1 MPQYTKEFSQFIAK
15 MDFSCLNSTDIAA
28 VCSCLKDFV
37 AVTIAGS
44 SGREAEIWEQ
54 YYSVMDNTLPSA
66 NILSARFQRAGVLEA
81 AAVNAVSGHS
91 LDLDDVHT
99 KSITHLAAVTI
110 PTALALGQKLNS
122 SGAEIILAIVAGY
135 EVGARI
141 GEAINPSSYKHWH
154 TTSVVGTFSS
164 AAVAGKLLNL
174 DEESFVNCMGS
185 AGTQSAGVW
194 AFLEN
199 GSMSKTLHVAHA
211 NLCGIQ
217 SAYLASLGFTGASTI
232 LEGER
237 GIISAVAPEYNL
249 DRLLAPSPMRWKV
262 NENSIKL
269 YPCCRHLHSAID
281 AALILHREEK
291 NRIEKIVEITD
302 YTYSTAIALTDNPR
316 PANAYAAKFSL
327 QYCIAAPLLYG
338 KLNKESFSEEYLN
351 NPTLQSLMK
360 KITPLC
366 DESIDAQYC
375 ETKDK
380 WAHRIVIRFSDGNT
394 SEQYVDY
401 PSGDFH
407 HALSDSQLNEKFVS
421 LTEKMLSTDMISK
434 LIANIDVLP
443 EMNNVNDLFRF

>member
-1 MPQYTKEFSQFIAK
+1 MPQYTKEFSKFIAK
-15 MDFSCLNSTDIAA
+15 MDFSCLNSADIAA

-37 AVTIAGS
+37 AVAIAGS
-44 SGREAEIWEQ
+44 SGKESEIWQQ
-54 YYSVMDNTLPSA
+54 YYKAMDDTLPSA
-66 NILSARFQRAGVLEA
+66 NILSARFQRAGILEA
-81 AAVNAVSGHS
+81 AAVNAVSGHT

-99 KSITHLAAVTI
+99 RSITHLAAVTI

-122 SGAEIILAIVAGY
+122 SGAEVISAIAAGY
-135 EVGARI
+135 EAGARI

-164 AAVAGKLLNL
+164 AAAAGKLLNL
-174 DEESFVNCMGS
+174 DEEGFVNCMGS

-194 AFLEN
+194 EFLEN

-211 NLCGIQ
+211 NMCGIQ
-217 SAYLASLGFTGASTI
+217 SAYLARLGFTGANTI

-237 GIISAVAPEYNL
+237 GIIAAIAPEYNL

-281 AALILHREEK
+281 ASLVLHRE
-291 NRIEKIVEITD
+291 IEKKIERIVEITD
-302 YTYSTAIALTDNPR
+302 YTYSTAIALTDNPK

-338 KLNKESFSEEYLN
+338 KLNEEIFSEKYLN
-351 NPTLQSLMK
+351 NPTLQRIMK
-360 KITPLC
+360 KIVPIC
-366 DESIDAQYC
+366 DASIDAQYR
-375 ETKDK
+375 ETRDK
-380 WAHRIVIRFSDGNT
+380 WAHKIVIRFSDGST
-394 SEQYVDY
+394 AEQYVDY

-407 HALSDSQLNEKFVS
+407 HTLSDSQLNEKFTS
-421 LTEKMLSTDMISK
+421 LTEKVLPAGTISK
-434 LIANIDVLP
+434 LIANIDALP
-443 EMNNVNDLFRF
+443 EMDNVNDLFHF